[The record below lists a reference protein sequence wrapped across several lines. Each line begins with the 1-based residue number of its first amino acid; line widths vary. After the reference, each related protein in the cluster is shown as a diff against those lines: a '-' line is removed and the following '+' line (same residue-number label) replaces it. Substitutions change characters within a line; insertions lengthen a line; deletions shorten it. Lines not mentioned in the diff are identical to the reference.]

1 VSRPWQRV
9 ALALAVGLSAA
20 HFYSFPLFESPIVTD
35 IRYYLYHAWQVTE
48 GAVLHRDLFGVKTQL
63 ASFTGALL
71 YALAEGFGV
80 TPLFAIRAGYLLIAA
95 AGGVL
100 AFEIFRRLG
109 RGRST
114 AGLLGAIAYCAF
126 GLMGALPATGN
137 VPKLLM
143 CVLASAMGLL
153 VQGRHWFWAGVAG
166 ALAFM
171 DWQPGAL
178 VGLAALLSA
187 LLFGRPVVGAAL
199 RVVAGVLAGL
209 APFALY
215 YALQG
220 ALAPTLQQ
228 ILIAPFLRGA
238 ESRAG
243 GAPGAFEQIQACV
256 GEACPGYE
264 WLFYLSF
271 VGIPVVL
278 VWLWSRRRGEEWRL
292 LVPLSIYHFGLV
304 GFSLVDFQWYG
315 DLMALLHSSVFFLAA
330 SWVALHGAVSD
341 GLERLTRARGPTARR
356 GAGLAVGLG
365 FLVAAVAI
373 ARPAFLRPELLLR
386 PPGSGTRPTAT
397 LADQRAVAEQ
407 VRHVVGN
414 RRFAVLD
421 SAELLFLLRHA
432 NPLPI
437 PFFDRAVW
445 RHYRGAPQEPPALT
459 ALNLLRDAEADVI
472 VFPNALP
479 KPPSLLRRYRPRI
492 LYSAGRTYSVVLW
505 LPRVATT
512 GAGVNLPRVSPD
524 AKAAPRTPRPP

>member
-1 VSRPWQRV
+1 VSRLLQHV

-35 IRYYLYHAWQVTE
+35 IRYYVYNAWQITE
-48 GAVLHRDLFGVKTQL
+48 GAVLHRDLFALKTQL

-71 YALAEGFGV
+71 YALGEGFGV
-80 TPLFAIRAGYLLIAA
+80 APLFAIRAGYLLIAA

-126 GLMGALPATGN
+126 GLMGALPAIGN

-143 CVLASAMGLL
+143 CVLASATGLL

-199 RVVAGVLAGL
+199 RVVAGVVAGL

-220 ALAPTLQQ
+220 ALASALQQ
-228 ILIAPFLRGA
+228 ILIASFLRGA
-238 ESRAG
+238 DSRGG
-243 GAPGAFEQIQACV
+243 GAPRAFEQIQACV
-256 GEACPGYE
+256 WETCPGYG
-264 WLFYLSF
+264 WLFYASF
-271 VGIPVVL
+271 VGMPVVL
-278 VWLWSRRRGEEWRL
+278 VWLWSRRGSKEWRL

-330 SWVALHGAVSD
+330 SWVALYGAVSD
-341 GLERLTRARGPTARR
+341 GLERLARARGPTARR

-365 FLVAAVAI
+365 FLVVAVAI
-373 ARPAFLRPELLLR
+373 ARPAFLRPELSLR
-386 PPGSGTRPTAT
+386 TSSSGAHPNTT
-397 LADQRAVAEQ
+397 LADQRAVAEL
-407 VRHVVGN
+407 VRSAVGD
-414 RRFAVLD
+414 RRFALLD
-421 SAELLFLLRHA
+421 SSELLFLLRHA
-432 NPLPI
+432 NPLPT
-437 PFFDRAVW
+437 PYFNDAVW
-445 RHYRGAPQEPPALT
+445 RRYRGAPQEPPALT
-459 ALNLLRDAEADVI
+459 AMNLLRDAEADVI
-472 VFPNALP
+472 VFPRTLP
-479 KPPSLLRRYRPRI
+479 KPPELLQRYRRRI
-492 LYSAGRTYSVVLW
+492 LYSADRTYSVVLW
-505 LPRVATT
+505 LARA
-512 GAGVNLPRVSPD
+512 R
-524 AKAAPRTPRPP
+524 